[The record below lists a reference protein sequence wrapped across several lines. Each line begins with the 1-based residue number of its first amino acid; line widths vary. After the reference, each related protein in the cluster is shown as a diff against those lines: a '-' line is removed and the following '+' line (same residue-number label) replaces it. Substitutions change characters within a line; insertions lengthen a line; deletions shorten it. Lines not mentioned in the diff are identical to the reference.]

1 MRNVWPQPRAECSGN
16 EPRPADSPWLGGWAS
31 GVPEPVS
38 LLPNFSP
45 QLLNQRRREDKIP
58 SCVWSSSDYRC
69 LTLTRM
75 HTEHNSWGS
84 QPVEVLVV
92 FQGSFKVHCS
102 FSMGWVLIDLLSSL
116 SQTLPHMLL
125 TPQLLQV
132 EMCRWDASGCFF
144 FFIPHPPPYLSSCP
158 VKKCTFL
165 SCYLP
170 NNFWAYGIRSERL
183 IPCRGS

>member
-102 FSMGWVLIDLLSSL
+102 FSMGWVLISFPPFPKHFPTCCSLLSFSKWRCADETR
-116 SQTLPHMLL
+116 QA
-125 TPQLLQV
+125 V
-132 EMCRWDASGCFF
+132 FF
-144 FFIPHPPPYLSSCP
+144 FSSHIRHLISPPVLWRNALFYRVIYQTISGLM
-158 VKKCTFL
+158 
-165 SCYLP
+165 
-170 NNFWAYGIRSERL
+170 A
-183 IPCRGS
+183 